1 MRTPYIVALTAFVVI
16 LAGNAAN
23 SSAAALLADI
33 ENAIMCECD
42 DKCGKVLINCNC
54 STSDKH
60 RAAIKKQI
68 ESGLT
73 KEQIVQAYV
82 DKYGEKALSAPTAKG
97 FNLTAWIMP
106 FAALIA
112 GGIGIR
118 KIIQTWI
125 GRNRN
130 ASGVSPRG
138 DGPALET
145 PLGRY
150 SKQLQSELDKLE
162 S

>member
-1 MRTPYIVALTAFVVI
+1 MRTQYIVALAAFVI

-23 SSAAALLADI
+23 ASAAALLADI

-60 RAAIKKQI
+60 RATIEKQI
-68 ESGLT
+68 ESGLA
-73 KEQIVQAYV
+73 KEQIIQAYV
-82 DKYGEKALSAPTAKG
+82 DKYGEKALSAPTKKG

-112 GGIGIR
+112 GGIGIG
-118 KIIQTWI
+118 KIIRTWTGKNRDI
-125 GRNRN
+125 SEGLPGRNE
-130 ASGVSPRG
+130 
-138 DGPALET
+138 PALET
-145 PLGRY
+145 RLGGY

>member
-1 MRTPYIVALTAFVVI
+1 MRTQFVALAAFVVI
-16 LAGNAAN
+16 LAGSAAD

-60 RAAIKKQI
+60 RSTIKKQI

-73 KEQIVQAYV
+73 KEQIIQAYV
-82 DKYGEKALSAPTAKG
+82 DKYGEKALSAPTKQG
-97 FNLTAWIMP
+97 FNLAAWVMP
-106 FAALIA
+106 FVALIA
-112 GGIGIR
+112 GGFGIR
-118 KIIQTWI
+118 IAVQAWI
-125 GRNRN
+125 RKNSA
-130 ASGVSPRG
+130 ASGDFPAR
-138 DGPALET
+138 DEPALESH
-145 PLGRY
+145 LGRY